1 MRGITF
7 PALLRVRFALASL
20 KVRGARMPIPIRSCI
35 ACRKR
40 TDWHELLRVV
50 LIEDQVTPDPDRKKS
65 GRGAWLHRNCFDL
78 AKERRS
84 FQRAFRTDKPLRIE
98 PLEIFIKGN

>member
-1 MRGITF
+1 
-7 PALLRVRFALASL
+7 
-20 KVRGARMPIPIRSCI
+20 MPIPIRSCI

-40 TDWHELLRVV
+40 ENYSELLRVV
-50 LIEDQVTPDPDRKKS
+50 RIGNQVLPDEDRRKF

-84 FQRAFRTDKPLRIE
+84 FQRAFRTDESLSTE
-98 PLEIFIKGN
+98 PLKKFLTN

>member
-1 MRGITF
+1 
-7 PALLRVRFALASL
+7 
-20 KVRGARMPIPIRSCI
+20 MPIPIRSCI

-40 TDWHELLRVV
+40 ENYSELLRVV
-50 LIEDQVTPDPDRKKS
+50 RVGNQVLPDEDRRKY

-84 FQRAFRTDKPLRIE
+84 FQRAFRTDESLSLDS
-98 PLEIFIKGN
+98 LEKFLTNQ

>member
-1 MRGITF
+1 
-7 PALLRVRFALASL
+7 
-20 KVRGARMPIPIRSCI
+20 MPIPIRSCI

-40 TDWHELLRVV
+40 ENYSELLRVV
-50 LIEDQVTPDPDRKKS
+50 QIGNQVLPDEDRRKF

-84 FQRAFRTDKPLRIE
+84 FQRAFRRDESLSLDS
-98 PLEIFIKGN
+98 LEKFLTN